1 MILKFLATC
10 AFIVCATA
18 QAFSIGALFVRP
30 LNSNMTYDA
39 ISILTYDA
47 KVAIQDHVATTV
59 VDQTFFNDLN
69 AQVESTFIFPL
80 PPGAII
86 TAMSYWVNGVK
97 VTASVRER
105 ADAQA
110 SYDNKIRVRIDPALL
125 QEIGDNVFKM
135 NIAPI
140 NAKSPVRFEITY
152 TEILG
157 YSLGITSYTHFLKT
171 NGLSPKPLEK
181 ISLTIRVRSAVE
193 LADVSSPTFGMQ
205 EAHKIEFV
213 SLNEALA
220 TFGDENYTPTKNY
233 LLNIIAKRTDV
244 DMGTLTYVPVE
255 EDSFGIEPFFLTW
268 VVPPDRDVKPLPRSV
283 VFVADVSSSMEGRR
297 IEQVRQAMEQFLDE
311 LTPEDRFNI
320 ITFSTNA
327 IGFRESFVDASA
339 ENIELARGFVRS
351 RTALGLTN
359 ISEAMRQALTQDYL
373 PETAN
378 IAIFLTDGEPSWGE
392 LNTSIILDS
401 VRRWN
406 TNFVRIYP
414 ITVGEETSI
423 TLMRDFAKI
432 SGGYL
437 TEVANDDDI
446 AVAVKDQ
453 LARISL
459 PNLNNP
465 TITYGTLV
473 TRDVLPSVL
482 PNVAVG
488 GRLVQTGRY
497 EVGGIYPVTLRG
509 LMMGAA
515 YSKTKDV
522 LFGDSTTNN
531 KAVARLWANEKINEL
546 LDEIVRIGEKKEL
559 VDAVI
564 DLSIRF
570 GILTKYTALYADPDD
585 QNPTGVPADQR
596 PVELTEITIAP
607 LPATRQSIVTVNID
621 AQYAGQRL
629 IISVVDFLGRE
640 LYVLFDGAS
649 AIGPIQLKL
658 FSDNGPL
665 LVPGTYFIVSRVAN
679 QRWTKSIVI
688 ME

>member
-1 MILKFLATC
+1 MTFKLLTTC
-10 AFIVCATA
+10 AVIVCAAA

-30 LNSNMTYDA
+30 LNSNVTYDA
-39 ISILTYDA
+39 IAILTYDA
-47 KVAIQDHVATTV
+47 KVAIQDHVATTM
-59 VDQTFFNDLN
+59 VDQTFYNELN

-86 TAMSYWVNGVK
+86 TSMAYWVNGVK

-152 TEILG
+152 TEILD
-157 YSLGITSYTHFLKT
+157 YSLGVTSYKHFLKT
-171 NGLSPKPLEK
+171 NGLSPKPLER
-181 ISLTIRVRSAVE
+181 ISLTIQVRSALE
-193 LADVSSPTFGMQ
+193 LLDVSSPSFGQ
-205 EAHKIEFV
+205 QPAHKIEFI
-213 SLNEALA
+213 SPNEARV

-233 LLNIIAKRTDV
+233 ILNIVAKRLDV

-255 EDSFGIEPFFLTW
+255 EDSFGMEPFFLTW
-268 VVPPDRDVKPLPRSV
+268 VVPPDKDVRPLPRSV

-297 IEQVRQAMEQFLDE
+297 INQVREAMEQFLNE
-311 LTPEDRFNI
+311 LKPEDRFNI
-320 ITFSTNA
+320 ITFSTNV
-327 IGFRESFVDASA
+327 IGFRESFVDAST
-339 ENIELARGFVRS
+339 ENIDLARVFIRS

-359 ISEAMRQALTQDYL
+359 ISEAMHMALTQDYL
-373 PETAN
+373 PQTAN
-378 IAIFLTDGEPSWGE
+378 VTIFLTDGEPSWGE

-401 VRRWN
+401 VRQWN
-406 TNFVRIYP
+406 TNSVRIYP
-414 ITVGEETSI
+414 VTVGEETSI
-423 TLMRDFAKI
+423 GLMRDIAQI

-437 TEVANDDDI
+437 TEIANDEDI
-446 AVAVKDQ
+446 AIAVQDQ
-453 LARISL
+453 LTRISM

-465 TITYGTLV
+465 QITYGTLI
-473 TRDVLPSVL
+473 TKDVLPSVL

-497 EVGGIYPVTLRG
+497 EVGGIYPVTLSG
-509 LMMGAA
+509 LMTGVA

-522 LFGDSTTNN
+522 LFGDPATNN

-546 LDEIVRIGEKKEL
+546 LDEIERVGEKKEL

-585 QNPTGVPADQR
+585 NPTGVPTDQR

-607 LPATRQSIVTVNID
+607 MPATRQSIVTVTID
-621 AQYAGQRL
+621 AKYAGQRL
-629 IISVVDFLGRE
+629 IISVVDLFGRE

-649 AIGPIQLKL
+649 AIGPIELKL
-658 FSDNGPL
+658 FGDNDQPL
-665 LVPGTYFIVSRVAN
+665 ALGTYFIVSRVADR
-679 QRWTKSIVI
+679 QWTKSIIIV
-688 ME
+688 E